1 MGCVVFA
8 HLRAAAFRVL
18 HQDSHAVLPV
28 ASPTPMCKAEEMSVQ
43 PATATGA
50 HPSSLTTLPRSVKD
64 ITELLHL
71 PTCAQ

>member
-8 HLRAAAFRVL
+8 HLGAAAFRVL

-28 ASPTPMCKAEEMSVQ
+28 ASPTPMYKAEEMRVQSV
-43 PATATGA
+43 TATGA